1 MPSGPRGTLLFF
13 LYAGADRTY
22 IGRCPER
29 CAGLTTNFLVKRKT
43 PVRREQMADEH
54 SCDIISK
61 VDLQEVLNAVQQAM
75 KEISQRFD
83 FKGSKSNIELNKDK
97 HELTVISD
105 DDQKLKTV
113 LDVLQSKLIKRGI
126 SLKALQYGKIEQA
139 SGGTVRQLITLQQGI
154 PVEKAKE
161 IVKIIKETKMKVQAE
176 IQKDQ
181 VRLKA
186 KKIDDLQTIMK
197 LLREKNLNIHIDFS
211 NYR

>member
-1 MPSGPRGTLLFF
+1 
-13 LYAGADRTY
+13 
-22 IGRCPER
+22 
-29 CAGLTTNFLVKRKT
+29 
-43 PVRREQMADEH
+43 MADEH
-54 SCDIISK
+54 SCDIVSK

-83 FKGSKSNIELNKDK
+83 FKGSKSSIDLNKEK
-97 HELTVISD
+97 HQMTVISD
-105 DDQKLKTV
+105 DVHKLKTV
-113 LDVLQSKLIKRGI
+113 VDILQSKMVKRGI

-161 IVKIIKETKMKVQAE
+161 IVKIIKDTKMKVQAE

-181 VRLKA
+181 VRMKA
-186 KKIDDLQTIMK
+186 KKIDDLQAIMQ
-197 LLREKNLNIHIDFS
+197 LLREKNLDIYIEFS